1 MRLYSKDSA
10 SRLDIVLFHVT
21 EITGKVLL
29 DRNTMYSLI
38 VHRIH
43 GYGYYSLFWL
53 LFTMYTITVDCYTI
67 LLLSLYRPS
76 ILSNMILIVLIE
88 LNNNVKRPLALRLVR
103 LMEETASVFWVDLGY
118 RLRSWH
124 MVPLQSSERWLTS
137 HLFIVPQCY
146 CEYCSTVI
154 LWVLLLLL
162 TTWR

>member
-53 LFTMYTITVDCYTI
+53 LFTMYTIIVDCYTV
-67 LLLSLYRPS
+67 LLPPLYRPS
-76 ILSNMILIVLIE
+76 ILSNMILIVLTE
-88 LNNNVKRPLALRLVR
+88 LNNNVNRQFTLGLRK
-103 LMEETASVFWVDLGY
+103 LMKETSVFWVDLGY
-118 RLRSWH
+118 RLRSRLR
-124 MVPLQSSERWLTS
+124 VPLQGSWGITDIPS
-137 HLFIVPQCY
+137 
-146 CEYCSTVI
+146 
-154 LWVLLLLL
+154 VLLLFYYSYSEI
-162 TTWR
+162 TVTIAST